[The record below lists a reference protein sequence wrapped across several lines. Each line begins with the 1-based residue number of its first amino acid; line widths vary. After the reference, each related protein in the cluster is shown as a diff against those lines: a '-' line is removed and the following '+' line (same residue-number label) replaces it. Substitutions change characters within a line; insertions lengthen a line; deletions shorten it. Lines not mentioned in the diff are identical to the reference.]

1 LAQPSLRKR
10 LSDTILQYIENKD
23 MTVILLNW
31 SESYKE
37 NSQERLLYNRV
48 EKKTYKKLRK
58 EKE

>member
-1 LAQPSLRKR
+1 
-10 LSDTILQYIENKD
+10 